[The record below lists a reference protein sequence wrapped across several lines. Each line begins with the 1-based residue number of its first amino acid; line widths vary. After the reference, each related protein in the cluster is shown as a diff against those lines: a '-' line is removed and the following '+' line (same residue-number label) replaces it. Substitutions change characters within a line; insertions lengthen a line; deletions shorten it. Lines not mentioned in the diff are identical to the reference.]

1 MWSQRSVCCMDAE
14 SYLRLPVSQF
24 EEDNVLRELNK
35 ALLAF
40 RQQAQPQPRQPI
52 ARRLSPIGE
61 SFSSTPPEGDATKQQ
76 VQVCLLKEILLPL
89 KKLIA
94 SQLV

>member
-1 MWSQRSVCCMDAE
+1 MDAE
-14 SYLRLPVSQF
+14 NYLRLPISQF

-40 RQQAQPQPRQPI
+40 RQQGSTSSSPQPV

-61 SFSSTPPEGDATKQQ
+61 SFSSTPPEGDAAKPII
-76 VQVCLLKEILLPL
+76 QVCTNILH
-89 KKLIA
+89 
-94 SQLV
+94 

>member
-1 MWSQRSVCCMDAE
+1 MDAE
-14 SYLRLPVSQF
+14 NYLRLPVSQF

-40 RQQAQPQPRQPI
+40 RQQAQPQPRQPVT
-52 ARRLSPIGE
+52 RRLSPIGE

-76 VQVCLLKEILLPL
+76 LQVCLLKEIQLPL
-89 KKLIA
+89 K
-94 SQLV
+94 